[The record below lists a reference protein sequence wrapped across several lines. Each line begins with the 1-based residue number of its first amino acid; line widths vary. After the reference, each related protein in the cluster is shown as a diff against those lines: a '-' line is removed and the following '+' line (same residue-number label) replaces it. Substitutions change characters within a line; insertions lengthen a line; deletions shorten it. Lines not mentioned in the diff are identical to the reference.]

1 MDCEDKGFTSN
12 HNHDLINSSNLI
24 QDCLA
29 LYQNGKGLIRMVI
42 DMSLKGS
49 CIAYVP
55 LGTGV
60 VRLKLLVV

>member
-1 MDCEDKGFTSN
+1 
-12 HNHDLINSSNLI
+12 
-24 QDCLA
+24 
-29 LYQNGKGLIRMVI
+29 MVI

-60 VRLKLLVV
+60 VRLKLLVVPSKSKSVSLQLKNLK